1 MPSLLMPML
10 LASCYRR
17 AIEIA
22 EEHALASIAFSC
34 ISTGVY
40 GYPFDLA
47 AETALATVR
56 DAVRGTRSLQSVI
69 FCCFS
74 ARDLAVYERL
84 LQG

>member
-1 MPSLLMPML
+1 L

-22 EEHALASIAFSC
+22 HQHALRSLAFPC

-47 AETALATVR
+47 AETAIATVR
-56 DAVRGTRSLQSVI
+56 DALLSAPAIEEVI

-74 ARDLAVYERL
+74 AGDLRIYQNL
-84 LQG
+84 LDH